1 MGMTYEETKQRKL
14 KRLLGL
20 RIANAIGMVAWRD
33 DSYGEAKQM
42 LRLIHPLTWVW
53 IVIMVIY
60 GTVSQGVPATVR
72 DIRYSLQHDCV
83 WF

>member
-1 MGMTYEETKQRKL
+1 MIYEETKQRKL

-20 RIANAIGMVAWRD
+20 RIANVLGTVAWRD
-33 DSYGEAKQM
+33 DSYSEAKQL

-60 GTVSQGVPATVR
+60 GTVMQGVPATVR
-72 DIRYSLQHDCV
+72 DIRYSLKYDTV